1 MQKSSF
7 FSDWFNDT
15 LQRAKKK
22 TCETLLIYAKIYV
35 LPEY

>member
-15 LQRAKKK
+15 LKKDS
-22 TCETLLIYAKIYV
+22 CEILLIYAKIYF